1 MMKGVLEDH
10 FGKHYGST
18 KRAHV
23 TCRICHGEFSFADAK
38 ACADC
43 KIHTPGN
50 EAVCDKVVWKCNSS
64 ETEVEV
70 LRLEEFIDNFSR
82 LKAIPSGRKCDLLLV
97 SNDKIVFCEMTCC
110 QAKFIEPFEMKDGTP
125 KIGKRN
131 MVRKQLE
138 NSITLL
144 VGVPEIFDEIKS
156 KSDKEALFAYR
167 EKRKSMDDE
176 VDSLAS
182 ERMHSFNVD
191 ISKTMGEPMYA
202 DMSNGFVLAEIRYP
216 DTYIWGD
223 EK

>member
-1 MMKGVLEDH
+1 
-10 FGKHYGST
+10 
-18 KRAHV
+18 
-23 TCRICHGEFSFADAK
+23 
-38 ACADC
+38 
-43 KIHTPGN
+43 
-50 EAVCDKVVWKCNSS
+50 
-64 ETEVEV
+64 
-70 LRLEEFIDNFSR
+70 
-82 LKAIPSGRKCDLLLV
+82 
-97 SNDKIVFCEMTCC
+97 
-110 QAKFIEPFEMKDGTP
+110 
-125 KIGKRN
+125 

-216 DTYIWGD
+216 DTYIW
-223 EK
+223 